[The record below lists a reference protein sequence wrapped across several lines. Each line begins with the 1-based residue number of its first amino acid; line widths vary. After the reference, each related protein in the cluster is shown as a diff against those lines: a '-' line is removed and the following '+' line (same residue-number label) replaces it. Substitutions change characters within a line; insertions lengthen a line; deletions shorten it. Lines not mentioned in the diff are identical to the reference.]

1 MLFCYNKHI
10 NLKLG
15 GFMQADIDEKPVEG
29 QTEQNVIETPSA
41 MDPFYAVR
49 KKKKRKKKKP
59 FPTDPDDPETDE
71 DFDEEEDDDDD
82 DTETSGDTDGTE
94 DENELVQEV
103 QKPITVQK
111 DPFLNIP
118 KQPENIDF
126 KRQIDNPNKKQRSPL
141 QKFFDVLLYGIQGAK
156 LRNGDLS
163 VKNSMFDELLLGLGF
178 KAYLKDVLLN
188 NQIVKYFKQKT
199 KGKDDMTFLQ
209 KMFNALKKRI
219 NKDSELKSV
228 LPDLQKK
235 VVQAEKK
242 SLTSVLEKEAQKR
255 AQNDGLLPQNKDII
269 QILKAPQRPAKVG
282 APVAKKENI
291 AFTKEEAKKILL
303 AVEKEEQRLKEEEK
317 RLSQATKLDALKT
330 SSKEGKNPSFLAEQ
344 SSKIKETSELKKEQE
359 QKALQMSERAN
370 IQAEKDQMM
379 AQRVAAP
386 IIPVSVVV
394 SQSDKDY
401 AMQQQLRTTAQQEAS
416 QIKPEA
422 FGQAAAKLVGIGL
435 AKGMQE
441 LASQKGS
448 SPLGN
453 IVRAAETSERAS
465 NKTEPV
471 LSGMGHAEATAV
483 NVDDKG
489 QATKVPDQ
497 SQRQAPDALS
507 GASQVVPVSSGD
519 ERMPTTDKGR
529 SNN

>member
-1 MLFCYNKHI
+1 
-10 NLKLG
+10 
-15 GFMQADIDEKPVEG
+15 MQADIDEKTGEE
-29 QTEQNVIETPSA
+29 QTEQNVIGTPSEL
-41 MDPFYAVR
+41 DPFYAVR

-71 DFDEEEDDDDD
+71 DFEEDDDDD
-82 DTETSGDTDGTE
+82 DDTEPSGDTEGSE

-118 KQPENIDF
+118 QQPENIDL

-188 NQIVKYFKQKT
+188 NQLVKYFKQKT

-209 KMFNALKKRI
+209 KMFKSLKKRI
-219 NKDSELKSV
+219 NKDSELKSI

-242 SLTSVLEKEAQKR
+242 SLTSVLEKEVQKK
-255 AQNDGLLPQNKDII
+255 ALNEGALPQNKDII
-269 QILKAPQRPAKVG
+269 QILKTPQRPAKVG

-317 RLSQATKLDALKT
+317 RFSQATKLNAPKI
-330 SSKEGKNPSFLAEQ
+330 SSKKEKKSSLVVEQ
-344 SSKIKETSELKKEQE
+344 SLKIKETHKLQKEQE
-359 QKALQMSERAN
+359 QKALQMNERAN

-386 IIPVSVVV
+386 VIPVSIVV
-394 SQSDKDY
+394 SQADKDY
-401 AMQQQLRTTAQQEAS
+401 AMQQQLRTAAQQETS
-416 QIKPEA
+416 QLKPEA
-422 FGQAAAKLVGIGL
+422 FGQVAAKLVEIGL

-441 LASQKGS
+441 LASQKGA

-465 NKTEPV
+465 RTSERETTLGRAEV
-471 LSGMGHAEATAV
+471 GHAEATTV
-483 NVDDKG
+483 RVDDKG
-489 QATKVPDQ
+489 QATKMPEQ
-497 SQRQAPDALS
+497 PQRQAPDALS
-507 GASQVVPVSSGD
+507 GASRAVPTSPND
-519 ERMPTTDKGR
+519 ERVPPVDKGR